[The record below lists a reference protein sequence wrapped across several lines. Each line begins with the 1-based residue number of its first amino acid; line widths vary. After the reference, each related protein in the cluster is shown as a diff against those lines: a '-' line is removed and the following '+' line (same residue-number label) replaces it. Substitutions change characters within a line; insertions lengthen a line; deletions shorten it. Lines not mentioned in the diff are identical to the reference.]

1 MSYVALKGGPLD
13 GWWYTMRDWTV
24 CRQAAVN
31 MNRHP
36 GQPQGYVL
44 GYQESG
50 REIANPRPTK
60 VHAIAA
66 VWVWR
71 PQNTPPSAQNGP

>member
-1 MSYVALKGGPLD
+1 MTYVALRGGPLD
-13 GWWYTMRDWTV
+13 GWWYRLTEWTA
-24 CRQAAVN
+24 CRQAALA
-31 MNRHP
+31 MDRHP

-44 GYQESG
+44 GYTESG
-50 REIANPRPTK
+50 REIGNPNPK

-71 PQNTPPSAQNGP
+71 PPNRPSSAQNGP